1 MTTVY
6 KKPWERVLLE
16 KTRDANP
23 FFHLVEAIWMMAGS
37 ENLRQLTHFNT
48 GMNRFSDNGKTLNG
62 AYGYR
67 WFHTFKINQIEHA
80 VQTLRADPDSRRC
93 VVQMWN
99 PWGDLDSSSID
110 IPCNT
115 NIYFKIREGELQ
127 MTVCNRSNDM
137 IWGAYGANAVH
148 MSVRLFDFDGFYQ
161 QLPMY

>member
-1 MTTVY
+1 MKVISANNINDAFRKGVDLFRSDVNFRRQESRNGTTLECNNPVTTVY

-80 VQTLRADPDSRRC
+80 VQTLRADPDSRR
-93 VVQMWN
+93 
-99 PWGDLDSSSID
+99 
-110 IPCNT
+110 
-115 NIYFKIREGELQ
+115 
-127 MTVCNRSNDM
+127 
-137 IWGAYGANAVH
+137 
-148 MSVRLFDFDGFYQ
+148 
-161 QLPMY
+161 